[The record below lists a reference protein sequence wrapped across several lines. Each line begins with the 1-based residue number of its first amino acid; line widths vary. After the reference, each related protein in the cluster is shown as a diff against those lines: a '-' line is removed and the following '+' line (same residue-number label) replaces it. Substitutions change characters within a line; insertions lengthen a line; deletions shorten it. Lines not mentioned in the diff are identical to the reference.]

1 MRKKCNLFLFVLLF
15 PAVIWGQSIADIA
28 AMLGHPQ
35 TIVYNAKIITVDDG
49 GFTSEL
55 GTIGQAMAIRDKKVL
70 AVGSNSDIRALAGP
84 DTTLID
90 LKGRTVV
97 PGMIMTHNHPI
108 DWAPVVPQIV
118 NSVASPDIATVR
130 AIFGQPLEQFAKFPE
145 VLEEAVRVAKPGSWI
160 QILFVWDINVKSDD
174 PDIWWVGKH
183 ITKEQLDR
191 LAPNNPLI
199 VRSREAI
206 LRQGREEMLNQRAV
220 EVLRE
225 VATGPN
231 AVMPDR
237 EAGIARALD
246 AAEIDG
252 IPAGS
257 VRRWMWPEV
266 ILKDRLDLWEKMLQL
281 DNQWWTAKGQTT
293 WASFLYHYPNNI
305 KAYRNLDRRGEM
317 DSRVAWGWGAI
328 PAEAEKR
335 DFQDPFLVADL
346 ATREGTGTDS
356 LWYIGTGLGNV
367 DGGGSC
373 TTAQPRATV
382 TPEDI
387 RAVQLPPP
395 GSCSGP
401 FQPDTPAWEFVKQGG
416 RYMAGHQ
423 WGDVSI
429 DLITSMIMNA
439 SKAGGLT
446 MEEIRS
452 KHHVADHMFGW
463 PRPDQ
468 IPILKELGMYV
479 GGSDMYV
486 YDKSRV
492 WMENYGESTLDYIV
506 PRASLVAAGIY
517 QGTEVDKPIELT
529 DTNLFL
535 QLYWVITR
543 KAEDGKVYSPKEKI
557 SREIALKVATT
568 WASHYVLKE
577 DVMGSLERG
586 KFADYLV
593 LDRDYLTIPE
603 EEIPDVRVL
612 MAVVGNKVTHLVPS
626 LADEL
631 GMEPAGA
638 AVLLGG
644 AEASY

>member
-1 MRKKCNLFLFVLLF
+1 MKKICRLLLFVLLF
-15 PAVIWGQSIADIA
+15 PGVIRGQSAEDIA
-28 AMLGHPQ
+28 AMLGYPQ
-35 TIVYNAKIITVDDG
+35 TIVYNAKIITVSDG
-49 GFTSEL
+49 SFTSNI
-55 GTIGQAMAIRDKKVL
+55 GAIGQAMAIRDKKVL
-70 AVGSNSDIRALAGP
+70 AVGSNRNIQALGGP
-84 DTTLID
+84 DTKLID

-97 PGMIMTHNHPI
+97 PGFIMTHNHPI

-130 AIFGQPLEQFAKFPE
+130 AIYGQPLEQFAKFPQ

-183 ITKEQLDR
+183 VTKEQLDR

-206 LRQGREEMLNQRAV
+206 LRQGREEMLNQKAI
-220 EVLRE
+220 EALRK
-225 VATGPN
+225 

-237 EAGIARALD
+237 EAGIKRALD

-257 VRRWMWPEV
+257 VRRWMWPEL

-281 DNQWWTAKGQTT
+281 DNQWWTAKGQTA

-305 KAYRNLDRRGEM
+305 KAYRNLDRRGEI

-328 PAEAEKR
+328 PDEAEQR
-335 DFQDPFLVADL
+335 DFQDPFLIADL
-346 ATREGTGTDS
+346 ATREGTGTDY
-356 LWYIGTGLGNV
+356 LWYVGTGLGNTE
-367 DGGGSC
+367 GGGGC
-373 TTAQPRATV
+373 TTAQPRDK
-382 TPEDI
+382 TPEEI
-387 RAVQLPPP
+387 RAVQLPPA
-395 GSCSGP
+395 GNCAGA
-401 FQPDTPAWEFVKQGG
+401 FQPNTPAWELVKQGG

-429 DLITSMIMNA
+429 DLITSMIKNA
-439 SKAGGLT
+439 SIAGGLSP
-446 MEEIRS
+446 EEIRAR
-452 KHHVADHMFGW
+452 HHVADHMFGW

-492 WMENYGESTLDYIV
+492 WMENYGETTLDYIV
-506 PRASLVAAGIY
+506 PRGSLAAAGIY

-535 QLYWVITR
+535 QLYWVISR
-543 KAEDGKVYSPKEKI
+543 KAEDGEVYAAKEKI
-557 SREIALKVATT
+557 SREVALKVASN
-568 WASHYVLKE
+568 WAAHYVLKE
-577 DVMGSLERG
+577 DVLGSLERG

-603 EEIPDVRVL
+603 EEIPDIRVL
-612 MAVVGNKVTHLVPS
+612 MAVVGDKVTHLAPS
-626 LADEL
+626 LANEL
-631 GMEPAGA
+631 GMEPTGA
-638 AVLLGG
+638 AVELGG
-644 AEASY
+644 AEANY